1 MIPPMSGTP
10 PFDSAAAHRWFAAEY
25 FNRTWDLLDKPERTP
40 EEDERMISLCHA
52 SLAHWQDRA
61 DCQPRNLSIGYWQLS
76 RVLATLG
83 QGQNASHYGRLCL
96 AASTAEPP
104 FYLGYAYEA
113 LARAAAVSGD
123 HATAREHLDKAG
135 QLATQI
141 TKAEDR
147 QTLEADLAAIVN
159 MFKGT

>member
-1 MIPPMSGTP
+1 MSGTP
-10 PFDSAAAHRWFAAEY
+10 PFDSTAAHRWFAAEY
-25 FNRTWDLLDKPERTP
+25 FNRTWDLLDKPDRTP
-40 EEDERMISLCHA
+40 EEDERMVSFCHA
-52 SLAHWQDRA
+52 SIAHWQDGA

-83 QGQNASHYGRLCL
+83 QGQNAGHYGRLCL

-123 HATAREHLDKAG
+123 HAAAREHLDKAS
-135 QLATQI
+135 
-141 TKAEDR
+141 R
-147 QTLEADLAAIVN
+147 LAAQVAKEEDQKALEEDLTTIVN
-159 MFKGT
+159 MFKRT